1 MKKNAKRNVMIWL
14 LATLFLMPSL
24 FALTTKEL
32 AVSINLAGKQRMLTQ
47 KMTKEALLVDAGID
61 KRANLE
67 KLKKSRAL
75 FDKTLKGLLHGNKSL
90 RLKPCQDPKVKVQLK
105 KVLKLWHAF
114 DIDIRKVIAGK
125 ADKNTYK
132 RLEKNNLPL
141 LKEMHKA
148 VTMYVSE
155 SKQKSSKRAQA
166 INLSGKERM
175 LTQRMAKDLLLISEG
190 IDTKSNRAD
199 LQATAKE
206 FETILHG
213 LQKGDKSLHLLA
225 TKLPAIKKQLQKG
238 ERLWKEIKP
247 AMHKAPKHPKLLAKT
262 ISQLDTLLVTMDKAV
277 KKYEKS
283 IQREKQAL
291 ALSSLVNSFMKHK
304 KSENHVVNLSGKQR
318 MLTQKMTKLAL
329 LVTLGIDKEANK
341 KRLEQAAALYAK
353 TLEGFA
359 KGDPSLG
366 LEAAKSPEVVAYL
379 KEVNAAWK
387 PFSQNIQKIIGSG
400 GKDTKALA
408 YVVKHNEALLKKS
421 HHLVQLFKKSG
432 GKKSFMEKARLNIV
446 DIAGRQRMLTQK
458 MTKEKLLILAKVAPK
473 QNDKKLHETI
483 GQFDSALKM
492 LIAGDASHRIPKPSN
507 AKMIAQLQ
515 RVSALWEK
523 LKPVYLQKKTG
534 KKALSA
540 IVQGNPVLLKEMN
553 KAVHISEVVADY

>member
-1 MKKNAKRNVMIWL
+1 MKHHVKRNVMIWL
-14 LATLFLMPSL
+14 LATLLLMPSL
-24 FALTTKEL
+24 FALTSKES
-32 AVSINLAGKQRMLTQ
+32 AMSIDLAGKQHIL
-47 KMTKEALLVDAGID
+47 I
-61 KRANLE
+61 
-67 KLKKSRAL
+67 
-75 FDKTLKGLLHGNKSL
+75 
-90 RLKPCQDPKVKVQLK
+90 
-105 KVLKLWHAF
+105 
-114 DIDIRKVIAGK
+114 
-125 ADKNTYK
+125 
-132 RLEKNNLPL
+132 
-141 LKEMHKA
+141 
-148 VTMYVSE
+148 
-155 SKQKSSKRAQA
+155 
-166 INLSGKERM
+166 
-175 LTQRMAKDLLLISEG
+175 QRMVNDLQLISKG
-190 IDTKSNRAD
+190 IDTKNSRAD
-199 LQATAKE
+199 LLLSAKE

-213 LQKGDKSLHLLA
+213 LQKGDKSLHLQA
-225 TKLPAIKKQLQKG
+225 TKLPAIKKELQKG

-247 AMHKAPKHPKLLAKT
+247 SMRKPPENPKLLT
-262 ISQLDTLLVTMDKAV
+262 EMISRLKMLQVTMDKVV

-291 ALSSLVNSFMKHK
+291 ALSSLVKSFMKQK
-304 KSENHVVNLSGKQR
+304 KSENHVVNLAGKQR

-341 KRLEQAAALYAK
+341 KRLQQAAALYAK

-359 KGDPSLG
+359 KGDSALG

-400 GKDTKALA
+400 GKDTKALG
-408 YVVKHNEALLKKS
+408 YVVRHNEALLKKS

-458 MTKEKLLILAKVAPK
+458 MTKEKLLILAKVSPK

-492 LIAGDASHRIPKPSN
+492 LVAGDASHRIPKPSN
-507 AKMIAQLQ
+507 AKMIAQLR
-515 RVSALWEK
+515 RVSGLWEK
-523 LKPVYLQKKTG
+523 LKPIYLQKKTG